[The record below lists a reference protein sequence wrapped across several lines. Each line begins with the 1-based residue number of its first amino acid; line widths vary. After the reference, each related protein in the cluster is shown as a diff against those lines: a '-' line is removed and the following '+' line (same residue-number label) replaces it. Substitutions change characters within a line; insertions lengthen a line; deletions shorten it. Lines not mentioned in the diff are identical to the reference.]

1 MNKSFKIIEFPL
13 FSDDRGNVLPLEF
26 KNLPFVPQRFFTT
39 SAVAANTVRGKHGHY
54 ECHQLLFS
62 LSGIIEVNI
71 KAPEFEETVLLQP
84 NGKALY
90 IPPKHWASQTFANGD
105 EILGCLA
112 SHSYDADDIYVNI
125 T

>member
-1 MNKSFKIIEFPL
+1 VNELFKIIEFPL
-13 FSDDRGNVLPLEF
+13 FSDERGNVLPFEF
-26 KNLPFVPQRFFTT
+26 RNLPFVPQRFFTT

-62 LSGIIEVNI
+62 LSGDIEVDI
-71 KAPEFEETVLLQP
+71 KAPEFEKTVLLQP

-90 IPPKHWASQTFANGD
+90 IPPKHWASQTFLKGD

-112 SHSYDADDIYVNI
+112 SHSYDAADIYENI
-125 T
+125 I

>member
-1 MNKSFKIIEFPL
+1 MNESFKIIEFPL

-39 SAVAANTVRGKHGHY
+39 SAAAANTVRGKHGHY

-62 LSGIIEVNI
+62 LSGIIEVSI
-71 KAPEFEETVLLQP
+71 QVLEFEETVFLQP
-84 NGKALY
+84 DGKALY
-90 IPPKHWASQTFANGD
+90 IPPKHWASQTFAKGD

>member
-1 MNKSFKIIEFPL
+1 MEQAFQDWDTKDKIF
-13 FSDDRGNVLPLEF
+13 
-26 KNLPFVPQRFFTT
+26 QRELNIHVCRKWDELITE
-39 SAVAANTVRGKHGHY
+39 GKHGHY

-62 LSGIIEVNI
+62 LPGIIEVNI
-71 KAPEFEETVLLQP
+71 KAPEFEKTVLLQP

-125 T
+125 S

>member
-1 MNKSFKIIEFPL
+1 MNESLKIIEFTL
-13 FSDDRGNVLPLEF
+13 LSDNRGNVLPFEF
-26 KNLPFVPQRFFTT
+26 RNLPFVPQRFFTT

-62 LSGIIEVNI
+62 LFGNIAVYI
-71 KAPEFEETVLLQP
+71 KAPEFEKTVLLQP

-90 IPPKHWASQTFANGD
+90 IPPKHWASQTFVKGD

-112 SHSYDADDIYVNI
+112 SHSYDVGDIYENI
-125 T
+125 I